1 MVGPDPLVAM
11 EKVAIHKKAVKVTG
25 ALGPL
30 LEHHMFLALNL
41 HDKKIGTSEGR
52 KRRLLP

>member
-30 LEHHMFLALNL
+30 LEQHMFLALNL